1 MKRLFFNVVA
11 VFLMLAGGSLLVI
24 GFMEGQEWSMMLGAG
39 LALLAGLVA
48 LLMQYGYFSQRMGT
62 LLGIVFATTALL
74 LAYRNYRV
82 RQETSPVQQSPPL
95 NDTTAHG
102 H

>member
-24 GFMEGQEWSMMLGAG
+24 GFTEGQPWSMMLGAA

-62 LLGIVFATTALL
+62 ILGIAFACTALL

-82 RQETSPVQQSPPL
+82 RHDVAPVEPTTSQP
-95 NDTTAHG
+95 DTTAHG
-102 H
+102 Q

>member
-24 GFMEGQEWSMMLGAG
+24 GFMEGQPWSMMLGAG
-39 LALLAGLVA
+39 LALLAGVVA
-48 LLMQYGYFSQRMGT
+48 LLMQYGYFNQRTGT
-62 LLGIVFATTALL
+62 VLGIVFASTALL
-74 LAYRNYRV
+74 LAYRNYRE
-82 RQETSPVQQSPPL
+82 RHSTEPVQQASPL
-95 NDTTAHG
+95 NDSSTHG

>member
-11 VFLMLAGGSLLVI
+11 VFLMLAGGTLLVI
-24 GFMEGQEWSMMLGAG
+24 GVMEGQPWSMLLGAC
-39 LALLAGLVA
+39 LALLAGVVA

-62 LLGIVFATTALL
+62 LLGIVFAATALL
-74 LAYRNYRV
+74 LAYRNYRERHGV
-82 RQETSPVQQSPPL
+82 SPTQQGVPL